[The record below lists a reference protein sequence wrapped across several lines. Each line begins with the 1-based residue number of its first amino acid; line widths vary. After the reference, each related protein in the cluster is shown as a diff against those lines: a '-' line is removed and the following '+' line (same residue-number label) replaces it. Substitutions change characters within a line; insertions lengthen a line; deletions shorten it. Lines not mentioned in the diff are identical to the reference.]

1 MKKNEKLD
9 VQFHAFSSLMVHF
22 NTGILL
28 PGKVPHLPIT
38 QEARWTLELVWMQ
51 WRKEKYLASIEPWL
65 PDHPA

>member
-51 WRKEKYLASIEPWL
+51 
-65 PDHPA
+65 